1 MTYTLRIAT
10 QETRDLVVAALR
22 TGADQR
28 TRVAK
33 GAARQVAEAKRGGA
47 DVRSR
52 AVKVTALLAEA
63 DELTTLAAELEQA
76 TDVPVLTYPGGPI
89 TVTRTELGIVG
100 GTPVNLDETVAP
112 GVVEL
117 RDDAGTVLAAVA
129 IPGDDGT
136 SPAAQAIAELAGL
149 TPSDPDA
156 VEDPLTGALPEDAPT
171 TVEEVLTP

>member
-10 QETRDLVVAALR
+10 AETRDLVVAALR

-63 DELTTLAAELEQA
+63 DELTTLAAELETA
-76 TDVPVLTYPGGPI
+76 EDLV
-89 TVTRTELGIVG
+89 IVG
-100 GTPVNLDETVAP
+100 GIPVNLDDAVAP
-112 GVVEL
+112 GVVEV
-117 RDDAGTVLAAVA
+117 RDDAGAVLATVTL
-129 IPGDDGT
+129 PGDDGT
-136 SPAAQAIAELAGL
+136 SAAAQAIADLAGL
-149 TPSDPDA
+149 TPHDPDA
-156 VEDPLTGALPEDAPT
+156 VEDPLTGALPEDAPIT
-171 TVEEVLTP
+171 PEEVLTP